1 MAEVNLKEQF
11 ALIARRVEEILRG
24 QAPSSNLAGAVQVV
38 YEDNGFIISLDDNA
52 KYGIYL
58 WRGTG
63 EEIADGAVAGT
74 DSDSLQTTYEA
85 IWNKKPNLSPGK
97 GTKGIKPRFWLN
109 LIASDIDELQL
120 EIEQAI
126 TTALEQQLE
135 TSN

>member
-24 QAPSSNLAGAVQVV
+24 QAPSRNLAGAVQVV
-38 YEDNGFIISLDDNA
+38 YENDGFVISLDDNA
-52 KYGIYL
+52 TYGIYL

-63 EEIADGAVAGT
+63 EERADGAVPGT
-74 DSDSLQTTYEA
+74 DASAIQTTYEA
-85 IWNKKPNLSPGK
+85 IWDKKPNLNPGK

-109 LIASDIDELQL
+109 LIAADIDELQY